1 MKLPA
6 ASVTKR
12 FQTSSVH
19 SMHPQRIIAELS
31 GEGSSDGT
39 MVGLSES
46 LAGGETKIGL
56 RVVGCSDD
64 DGVGVVGVLDGVL
77 VVNGVVVGLSV
88 PIVTGLLLGILS
100 QQGM

>member
-19 SMHPQRIIAELS
+19 SMQPQRIIAELS

-64 DGVGVVGVLDGVL
+64 DGESSCLRAVPR
-77 VVNGVVVGLSV
+77 VVVDVVVDGAR
-88 PIVTGLLLGILS
+88 LLKCKFS
-100 QQGM
+100 SCVSC